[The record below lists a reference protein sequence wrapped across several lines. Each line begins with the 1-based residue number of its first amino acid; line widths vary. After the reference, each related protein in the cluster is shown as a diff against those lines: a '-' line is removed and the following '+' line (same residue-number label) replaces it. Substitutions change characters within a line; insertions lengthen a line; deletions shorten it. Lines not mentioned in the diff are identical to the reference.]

1 MRGTD
6 AKAGGFCSVA
16 KSMLAKER
24 VSLETDGF
32 LGEDCFVLIS
42 PMFL

>member
-6 AKAGGFCSVA
+6 ADGFCSIV
-16 KSMLAKER
+16 KIMLTKER

-32 LGEDCFVLIS
+32 LGQDCFVLVL